1 MLLAVS
7 SFFNPGG
14 LLAERQPFAGLRM
27 KIVTQARKFVAG
39 RDAIQSQVR
48 RTLAEPLAGDGL
60 PLGVVIADG
69 QMLFEVF
76 FRVVQVALCLGGQH
90 RSGLVSGRQICE
102 LSRLSFRRHH
112 LPILLPGFAGV
123 FVIPMLADEQRRA

>member
-14 LLAERQPFAGLRM
+14 LLAERQPFAGLGM

-60 PLGVVIADG
+60 PFGVVIADG

-76 FRVVQVALCLGGQH
+76 LGIDSDGFVVWRPASLG
-90 RSGLVSGRQICE
+90 V
-102 LSRLSFRRHH
+102 
-112 LPILLPGFAGV
+112 GFGSAN
-123 FVIPMLADEQRRA
+123 L